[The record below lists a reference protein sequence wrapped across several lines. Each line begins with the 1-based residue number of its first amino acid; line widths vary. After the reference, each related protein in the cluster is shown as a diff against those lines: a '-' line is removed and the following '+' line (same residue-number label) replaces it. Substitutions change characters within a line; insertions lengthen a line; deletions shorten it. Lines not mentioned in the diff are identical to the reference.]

1 MKKSYILIGLLAAAG
16 AMTSCSED
24 WDNHYEPSDQVA
36 QESVMEL
43 IQTDPEL
50 TTFAKM
56 LEISGYNDLL
66 ASSQTFTVFA
76 PTNEALADVDLE
88 NVDAVKR
95 IVLNHIAR
103 FNNSTAVSEGQTVK
117 MYNGKRFA
125 FEGNTFGTAE
135 LERTDIIANNGI
147 LHVLVDQIPYS
158 YNFREYINVHEST
171 SKISEFLALYDRRE
185 MDLGASRPIGVDAN
199 GATVYDSV
207 MYDYNPVL
215 QHGWYGIGDIADEDS
230 LFTMVIPDNNAWDKA
245 YERIRPYYNVYD
257 KDQEIADSIGDVQT
271 KLAIVNDLVFRRVIE
286 NPAAETDLW
295 TTRGSAVVDP
305 VAFFSGTTRED
316 ASNGIMYLAPELNYD
331 NVATWNKL
339 LEVEGEDQEGRQ
351 AAQASTIYTR
361 SIGSDNIYYDSISE
375 SRFIEVVSSGSTATQ
390 PGVTVT
396 IPNVLS
402 TEYDIYVSFVPGT
415 VTDTL
420 NIEKTRLVFT
430 LSYMGANGRNQ
441 NKTFRDQKG
450 TKYVTNETE
459 MTWMKVNDEPF
470 TFPVSN
476 YYDMLWLIDPLHTQ
490 NDRVNTTK
498 LLIKTDVTNAEFNRN
513 EMVRKFRIDRVVLV
527 PIKK

>member
-24 WDNHYEPSDQVA
+24 WDNHYEASDQVA

-50 TTFAKM
+50 TTFARM
-56 LEISGYNDLL
+56 LEISGYSDLL

-76 PTNEALADVDLE
+76 PVNDALEDVDLE
-88 NVDAVKR
+88 DVDAVKR

-103 FNNSTAVSEGQTVK
+103 FNNSTASGDGHTVK

-125 FEGNTFGTAE
+125 FDGNTFGEAG
-135 LERTDIIANNGI
+135 LERADIIANNGI
-147 LHVLVDQIPYS
+147 LHVLTEQIPYS
-158 YNFREYINVHEST
+158 YNFREYINVHSST
-171 SKISEFLALYDRRE
+171 SKISEFLALHDRRE
-185 MDLGASRPIGVDAN
+185 MDLNLSKPIGVDAN

-230 LFTMVIPDNNAWDKA
+230 LFTMVIPDNAAWDEA
-245 YERIRPYYNVYD
+245 YARIRPFYNVYD
-257 KDQEIADSIGDVQT
+257 KNQDIADSIGDVQT
-271 KLAIVNDLVFRRVIE
+271 KLAIVHDLVFRRVIE

-295 TTRGSAVVDP
+295 TTRGSAVIDP
-305 VAFFSGTTRED
+305 AGFFAGTTRED
-316 ASNGIMYLAPELNYD
+316 ASNGIMYLANKLNYD
-331 NVATWNKL
+331 NVATWNRL
-339 LEVEGEDQEGRQ
+339 LEVEGENQEGRQ

-375 SRFIEVVSSGSTATQ
+375 SRYIEVVSSGSTATQ

-415 VTDTL
+415 VSDTL
-420 NIEKTRLVFT
+420 NIEKTRLTFT
-430 LSYMGANGRNQ
+430 LTYMGANGRNQ

-450 TKYVTNETE
+450 TKYVTNDKE

-470 TFPVSN
+470 SFPVSN

-527 PIKK
+527 PVKK

>member
-1 MKKSYILIGLLAAAG
+1 MKKSNIIIGLFAVAA

-36 QESVMEL
+36 NETVMEL
-43 IQTDPEL
+43 IQADPEL
-50 TTFAKM
+50 STFARM
-56 LEISGYNDLL
+56 LDIAGYDDLL

-76 PTNEALADVDLE
+76 PVNDALADVDLE
-88 NVDAVKR
+88 DVDAVKR

-103 FNNSTAVSEGQTVK
+103 FNNSTALGDGHTVK

-125 FEGNTFGTAE
+125 FDGNTFGTAE
-135 LERTDIIANNGI
+135 LEKMDIIANNGI
-147 LHVLVDQIPYS
+147 LHVLASQIPYS
-158 YNFREYINVHEST
+158 YNFREYIDVHDNT
-171 SKISEFLALYDRRE
+171 SKMSAFLKLYDRRE

-215 QHGWYGIGDIADEDS
+215 QHAWYGIGDIADEDS
-230 LFTMVIPDNNAWDKA
+230 LFTMVIPDNDAWDKA
-245 YERIRPYYNVYD
+245 YERIRPYYTVYD
-257 KDQEIADSIGDVQT
+257 KNPEVADSIADVQT
-271 KLAIVNDLVFRRVIE
+271 KLAIVNDLVFRRTID
-286 NPAAETDLW
+286 NPLSVTDLW
-295 TTRGSAVVDP
+295 TTRGSHIVEPAQY
-305 VAFFSGTTRED
+305 FSGTTRQA

-351 AAQASTIYTR
+351 AAQASVVYTR
-361 SIGSDNIYYDSISE
+361 SIGSDNILYDSISD
-375 SRFIEVVSSGSTATQ
+375 SRYIEVVSSGSTATQ
-390 PGVTVT
+390 PGVTIT

-420 NIEKTRLVFT
+420 NVEKTRLVFT
-430 LSYMGANGRNQ
+430 LSYMGANGRTV
-441 NKTFRDQKG
+441 NKSFRDQKSDR
-450 TKYVTNETE
+450 YVTNDKEI
-459 MTWMKVNDEPF
+459 TWMKVNNEPV

-476 YYDMLWLIDPLHTQ
+476 FYDMLWLIDPLHTSA
-490 NDRVNTTK
+490 DRVNTTK

-513 EMVRKFRIDRVVLV
+513 EMVRKFRIDRVLFV

>member
-1 MKKSYILIGLLAAAG
+1 MKKSYISIGLLAVAG
-16 AMTSCSED
+16 VMASCSED

-50 TTFAKM
+50 STFAKM
-56 LEISGYNDLL
+56 LDIAGYDDLL

-88 NVDAVKR
+88 DVDAVKR

-103 FNNSTAVSEGQTVK
+103 FNNSTASGDGHTVK

-125 FEGNTFGTAE
+125 FDGDTFGSVG

-147 LHVLVDQIPYS
+147 LHVLSEQIPYS
-158 YNFREYINVHEST
+158 YNFREYIDVHEST
-171 SKISEFLALYDRRE
+171 SKMSAFLKLYDRRE

-230 LFTMVIPDNNAWDKA
+230 LFTMIIPDNEAWDKA
-245 YERIRPYYNVYD
+245 YERIRPYYTVYD
-257 KDQEIADSIGDVQT
+257 KDPEVADSIGDVQT
-271 KLAIVNDLVFRRVIE
+271 KLAIVHDLVYRRVIE
-286 NPAAETDLW
+286 NPMAETDLW
-295 TTRGSAVVDP
+295 STRGGEVVEP
-305 VAFFSGTTRED
+305 QVLFAGTTRED
-316 ASNGIMYLAPELNYD
+316 ASNGIMYKTSSLNYD

-339 LEVEGEDQEGRQ
+339 LEVEGENQEGRQ

-361 SIGSDNIYYDSISE
+361 SIGSDNIYYDSISKA
-375 SRFIEVVSSGSTATQ
+375 RYIEVVSSGSTATQ

-415 VTDTL
+415 VNDTL
-420 NIEKTRLVFT
+420 NIEKTRLTFT
-430 LSYMGANGRNQ
+430 LSYMGANGRTQ

-450 TKYVTNETE
+450 TRYVTSEKE
-459 MTWMKVNDEPF
+459 MTWMKLNDEPVS
-470 TFPVSN
+470 FPVSN

-490 NDRVNTTK
+490 ADRVNTTR
-498 LLIKTDVTNAEFNRN
+498 LLIKTDVSNAEFNRN
-513 EMVRKFRIDRVVLV
+513 EMVRKFRIDRVVFV